1 MDNQI
6 SIFDMEDI
14 KNPPTVPMEICSLE
28 PPQPPVFYG
37 VKKLPEIAIVTVAE
51 GEYDVYRN
59 GEWVGV
65 IALDEKRDGS
75 HRRYLSYV
83 CDPDPDASEKY
94 LLRSKRHIKA
104 EYVYARN
111 DCLTIMQ
118 AKKLIMDNAA
128 GEKPRKKSVPVYSL
142 PADDMEFYPTPSD
155 IAGKLFAMIDWK
167 AFRNSNCVV
176 LEPSAG
182 RGDLIEFLRSSM
194 GYEANNRASID
205 VIEIDTNLQAML
217 KGKGYRL
224 VGDDFLEYKTSK
236 AYDLIAL
243 NPPFIQGD
251 LHLLHAI
258 DLMRNGQ
265 IVCILNAETIRNPYT
280 NTRKQL
286 AKELKRLNANV
297 RYVNDGMRNGAR
309 RASVD
314 LALVHIKV
322 DAVEKNDWIW
332 ENLKKAGETVF
343 DDQSGENKALTFSN
357 PVERLIREYNLTISA
372 GIEFFKT
379 YNGLREHLSNVGVGV
394 CIGKNDWKADNTC
407 LTSISNDFVNNF
419 IVNTRGAFWKRLFDL
434 PELQS
439 QMTTD
444 MKNEYNSKIHDMK
457 EYEFTEFNIRQVID
471 ELKVQL
477 NDGVVDAIYK
487 CFDKLSNIHTYH
499 EDLDNE
505 NIHYFNG
512 WKTNKA
518 HYVNIKC
525 IIPTYG
531 AFAHE
536 YRQDKTGRYKE
547 VYTDIDPRSCFAVLD
562 DLEKALDYLDC
573 GETYPSDLL
582 SALQRAAGCG
592 RTTVECK
599 YFTVT
604 FYKKGTCH
612 IKFRDQK
619 IVDRLNI
626 FVGQHR
632 MWLPPTYG
640 KVKYEEMDAE
650 SRRVVDEFLGKEHY
664 DKVMKDPRNFIID
677 TSSSSNFLMAADESA

>member
-6 SIFDMEDI
+6 SMFEDFI
-14 KNPPTVPMEICSLE
+14 ESNASLPE
-28 PPQPPVFYG
+28 VSSLPAYG
-37 VKKLPEIAIVTVAE
+37 ITKLPEYSLVTAAD
-51 GEYDVYRN
+51 GEYDVYKN
-59 GEWVGV
+59 GELVGV
-65 IALDEKRDGS
+65 IVLEEKRDS
-75 HRRYLSYV
+75 SYRRYLSYV
-83 CDPDPDASEKY
+83 CDPDAPEKY
-94 LLRSKRHIKA
+94 MLRSRRNIKA
-104 EYVYARN
+104 EYVYTWDN
-111 DCLTIMQ
+111 CLTMMQ
-118 AKKLIMDNAA
+118 AKKLIMDNVQQAS
-128 GEKPRKKSVPVYSL
+128 GDKSRKKSVPVYSL
-142 PADDMEFYPTPSD
+142 PVNDMEFYPTPSD

-167 AFRNSNCVV
+167 AFRNSHCAV

-182 RGDLIEFLRSSM
+182 RGDLIEFLRSTM

-236 AYDLIAL
+236 AYDLIAM
-243 NPPFIQGD
+243 NPPFFQGD

-286 AKELKRLNANV
+286 AKELKRLNANI
-297 RYVNDGMRNGAR
+297 RYVNDGMRKGVR

-343 DDQSGENKALTFSN
+343 DDQSEESKAMTFSN
-357 PVERLIREYNLTISA
+357 PVDRLIREYNLTISA

-394 CIGKNDWKADNTC
+394 CIGKNTC
-407 LTSISNDFVNNF
+407 WTSISNDFVNEF
-419 IVNTRGAFWKRLFDL
+419 IVNTRGEFWKRLFDL

-444 MKNEYNSKIHDMK
+444 MKNEYDSKIRNMK

-518 HYVNIKC
+518 HYVNMRC

-536 YRQDKTGRYKE
+536 FRPDKTGRYKE

-573 GETYPSDLL
+573 GETFPSDLL
-582 SALQRAAGCG
+582 SQLQRAAHCG
-592 RTTVECK
+592 KTTVECK

-626 FVGQHR
+626 FVGLHR

-640 KVKYEEMDAE
+640 KVKYEEMDTE
-650 SRRVVDEFLGKEHY
+650 SRRVVDEFLGKDHY
-664 DKVMKDPRNFIID
+664 DKVMVNPGNYIID
-677 TSSSSNFLMAADESA
+677 ASKSGNFLMATTKPA

>member
-6 SIFDMEDI
+6 SMFEDFI
-14 KNPPTVPMEICSLE
+14 ESKASLPE
-28 PPQPPVFYG
+28 VSSLPAYG
-37 VKKLPEIAIVTVAE
+37 ITKLPEYSLVTIAD
-51 GEYDVYRN
+51 GEYDVFRK
-59 GEWVGV
+59 GEFIGV
-65 IALDEKRDGS
+65 IALEEKRDGS
-75 HRRYLSYV
+75 DRRYLSYV
-83 CDPDPDASEKY
+83 CAPDASEKY
-94 LLRSKRHIKA
+94 LWRSKRHIKA
-104 EYVYARN
+104 EYIYTRDN
-111 DCLTIMQ
+111 CLTMMQ
-118 AKKLIMDNAA
+118 AKKLIMDNVQQAS
-128 GEKPRKKSVPVYSL
+128 GDKSRKKSVPVYSL
-142 PADDMEFYPTPSD
+142 PVNDMEFYPTPSD

-167 AFRNSNCVV
+167 AFRNSDCAV

-182 RGDLIEFLRSSM
+182 RGDLIEFLRSTM
-194 GYEANNRASID
+194 GYEAKKRASID

-243 NPPFIQGD
+243 NPPFNQGD

-286 AKELKRLNANV
+286 AKELKRLNANI
-297 RYVNDGMRNGAR
+297 RYVNDGMRNGVR
-309 RASVD
+309 KASVD

-332 ENLKKAGETVF
+332 ENLKKAGKTVF
-343 DDQSGENKALTFSN
+343 DDQPEESKAMTFSN

-394 CIGKNDWKADNTC
+394 CIGKNTC
-407 LTSISNDFVNNF
+407 WTSISNDFVNEF
-419 IVNTRGAFWKRLFDL
+419 IVNTRGEFWKRLFDL
-434 PELQS
+434 PQLQS

-444 MKNEYNSKIHDMK
+444 MKNEYDSKIRDMK

-536 YRQDKTGRYKE
+536 YRPDKAGRYKE

-650 SRRVVDEFLGKEHY
+650 SRRVVDEFLGKDHY
-664 DKVMKDPRNFIID
+664 DKVMVNPGNYIID
-677 TSSSSNFLMAADESA
+677 ASKSGNFLMAANKPA

>member
-6 SIFDMEDI
+6 SMFEDFFES
-14 KNPPTVPMEICSLE
+14 NASLPE
-28 PPQPPVFYG
+28 VSSLPAYG
-37 VKKLPEIAIVTVAE
+37 ITKLPKYSLVTIAN
-51 GEYDVYRN
+51 GEYDVFRK
-59 GEWVGV
+59 GEFIGV
-65 IALDEKRDGS
+65 IALEEKRDGS
-75 HRRYLSYV
+75 NRRYLPYV
-83 CDPDPDASEKY
+83 CDPDASEKY
-94 LLRSKRHIKA
+94 LWRSKRHIKA

-118 AKKLIMDNAA
+118 AKKLIMDNAT
-128 GEKPRKKSVPVYSL
+128 GEKSRKKNAPVYSL
-142 PADDMEFYPTPSD
+142 PADDMEFYPTPSE
-155 IAGKLFAMIDWK
+155 IAGKLFSMIDWK
-167 AFRNSNCVV
+167 ALRDSDCNI

-182 RGDLIEFLRSSM
+182 RGDLIDYLRSYL
-194 GYEANNRASID
+194 GRREEHVAID
-205 VIEIDTNLQAML
+205 VIELDSNLQAML

-343 DDQSGENKALTFSN
+343 DDQPGENKALTFSN

-379 YNGLREHLSNVGVGV
+379 YNGLREHLANVGVGI
-394 CIGKNDWKADNTC
+394 CIGKYDWKADHTC
-407 LTSISNDFVNNF
+407 LTSISNDFVNKF
-419 IVNTRGAFWKRLFDL
+419 IVNTRSAFWKRLFDL

-444 MKNEYNSKIHDMK
+444 MKNEYDSKIRDMK

-499 EDLDNE
+499 EDLANE

-518 HYVNIKC
+518 HYVNNKC

-531 AFAHE
+531 AFATTFKP
-536 YRQDKTGRYKE
+536 DKTGRYKE

-573 GETYPSDLL
+573 GETYPSDLI
-582 SALQRAAGCG
+582 SALQSAAGCG

-640 KVKYEEMDAE
+640 KVKYEEMDTE

-664 DKVMKDPRNFIID
+664 DKVMVNPGNYIID
-677 TSSSSNFLMAADESA
+677 AKSGNFLMAVNKPA

>member
-1 MDNQI
+1 MENQI
-6 SIFDMEDI
+6 SIFNLMSLQTQKNRTPCEI
-14 KNPPTVPMEICSLE
+14 KPREEVLPTN
-28 PPQPPVFYG
+28 VFVG
-37 VKKLPEIAIVTVAE
+37 VKALPEFSLVTAAD

-59 GEWVGV
+59 GELVGV
-65 IALDEKRDGS
+65 IALEEKRDGS
-75 HRRYLSYV
+75 DRRYLSYV
-83 CDPDPDASEKY
+83 CHPDASEKH
-94 LLRSKRHIKA
+94 LWRSKRRIKA
-104 EYVYARN
+104 EYVYSRN
-111 DCLTIMQ
+111 VCLNIMQ
-118 AKKLIMDNAA
+118 AKKLIMDNAT
-128 GEKPRKKSVPVYSL
+128 GEKSRKKSVPVYSL
-142 PADDMEFYPTPSD
+142 PADDMEFYPTPSE
-155 IAGKLFAMIDWK
+155 IAGKLFSMIDWDSL
-167 AFRNSNCVV
+167 RDSDCNI

-182 RGDLIEFLRSSM
+182 RGDLIDYLRSYM
-194 GYEANNRASID
+194 GRREERVAID
-205 VIEIDTNLQAML
+205 VIELDSNLQAIL

-243 NPPFIQGD
+243 NPPFNQGD

-286 AKELKRLNANV
+286 AKELKRLNANI
-297 RYVNDGMRNGAR
+297 RYVNDGMRNGVR
-309 RASVD
+309 KASVD

-343 DDQSGENKALTFSN
+343 DDQSEESKALTFSN

-379 YNGLREHLSNVGVGV
+379 YNGLRGHLSNVGVGV
-394 CIGKNDWKADNTC
+394 CIGGNDWKADNWC
-407 LTSISNDFVNNF
+407 LTCISNDFVNKF
-419 IVNTRGAFWKRLFDL
+419 IVNTRSAFWKRLFDL
-434 PELQS
+434 PGLQS

-444 MKNEYNSKIHDMK
+444 MKNEYANKIRDMK

-518 HYVNIKC
+518 HYVNMKC

-536 YRQDKTGRYKE
+536 FRPDKTGRYKE
-547 VYTDIDPRSCFAVLD
+547 VYTDIDPHSCFAVLD

-573 GETYPSDLL
+573 GETYPSDLF
-582 SALQRAAGCG
+582 SALQRAAGGG
-592 RTTVECK
+592 RTTVDCK

-612 IKFRDQK
+612 IRFRDQK

-664 DKVMKDPRNFIID
+664 DKVMRNPGNYII
-677 TSSSSNFLMAADESA
+677 NAADSEKLLAGASEPA